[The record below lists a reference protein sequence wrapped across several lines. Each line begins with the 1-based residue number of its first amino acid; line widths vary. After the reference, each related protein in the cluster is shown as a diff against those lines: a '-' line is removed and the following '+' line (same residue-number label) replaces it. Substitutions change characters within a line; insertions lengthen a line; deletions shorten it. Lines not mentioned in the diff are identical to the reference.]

1 MGAVN
6 TTEKFIKNN
15 PPTVGEINNIK
26 EKLKNTFEEL
36 MERIPAGTEA
46 VAVAGTPTSLSA
58 MMQGLKTYEENKVEG
73 SPLFINELDE
83 MVRNLSSL
91 TSQEI
96 LEQYGDVVKG
106 REDVIT
112 AGSVILRII
121 AEILQVKKYTVSGR
135 GIRYGTVVEYLESY
149 GENR

>member
-1 MGAVN
+1 M
-6 TTEKFIKNN
+6 I
-15 PPTVGEINNIK
+15 
-26 EKLKNTFEEL
+26 
-36 MERIPAGTEA
+36 
-46 VAVAGTPTSLSA
+46 
-58 MMQGLKTYEENKVEG
+58 
-73 SPLFINELDE
+73 
-83 MVRNLSSL
+83 RNLSSL

-96 LEQYGDVVKG
+96 LKQYGDVVKG

-112 AGSVILRII
+112 AGSLILRII